1 MSSHLQLI
9 QNFKELYNQ
18 CKLNEVLKAIEDFP
32 VLNDFNIY
40 QEVQM
45 FKSICLFEL
54 SRFEEGTQLMEDLL
68 NRQVEERQGKQ
79 IQELD
84 ITVRVLLLWQLYF
97 RDQENLKRVIELK
110 DQLYEMCQKYSQQFS
125 NIKDYNHGVYLFG
138 IGTCSFFDYYN
149 EMDNLECVDY
159 FIKCIDQ
166 VPQYEYQILNSIGWI
181 YIIKN
186 NYEES
191 LKWNKKLYEKC
202 PSFPGVANN
211 LAVSLMNLQMY
222 EEAKEVIHQAEKL
235 CPDNI
240 IILTNLA
247 QLYELMK
254 DLQNATTYYK
264 KSYQLNPKYALTC
277 YQYGLFMIEN
287 GFEKEAIQIFEKA
300 LNENPDC
307 YMIYEQ
313 LVLLLHEKEE
323 YQKCFYYLEK
333 GIELNPNDPRFYV
346 SAGSFYFN
354 SSQYQGAI
362 NYLKQALILL
372 ENKKWTSLKIEA
384 LSYLGNCYFYL
395 EQYKEALNC
404 FFQAINHNIKSYN
417 FSIEI
422 KNIALIL
429 DYQQFLD
436 DQAKIEVIESFQGI
450 FQSKLQLI
458 ISLLENKKIVACLQK
473 LLNQYVK
480 ILSLVAYQKVV
491 QPQLIYMNE
500 LTHWDMYID

>member
-1 MSSHLQLI
+1 MATHSSLI
-9 QNFKELYNQ
+9 QNFKDLYNQ
-18 CKLNEVLKAIEDFP
+18 CKLNDVLKIIDYFP
-32 VLNDFNIY
+32 VIDDFDIY

-45 FKSICLFEL
+45 FKSVCLFEL
-54 SRFEEGTQLMEDLL
+54 SRFEEGTTLMEDILK
-68 NRQVEERQGKQ
+68 RQVLERQGKQ
-79 IQELD
+79 IQEID
-84 ITVRVLLLWQLYF
+84 IIVRILLLWQLYF
-97 RDQENLKRVIELK
+97 RDQENLKRVNELK
-110 DQLYEMCQKYSQQFS
+110 DQLYEICQKYSQQFS
-125 NIKDYNHGVYLFG
+125 DIKYYNHGVYLFG
-138 IGTCSFFDYYN
+138 IGTCSFFEYFN

-191 LKWNKKLYEKC
+191 LTWNKKLYEKC

-211 LAVSLMNLQMY
+211 LAVSFMNLQMY
-222 EEAKEVIHQAEKL
+222 EEAKECIHYAEKL

-240 IILTNLA
+240 IILNNLA

-254 DLQNATTYYK
+254 DLQNATIYYK
-264 KSYQLNPKYALTC
+264 KSYSLNPQFALTC

-287 GFEKEAIQIFEKA
+287 GFEKEAIQILEKG
-300 LNENPDC
+300 LNENPYC

-313 LVLLLHEKEE
+313 LVLLLHEQED
-323 YQKCFYYLEK
+323 YQKCFCYLEK

-354 SSQYQGAI
+354 FSQYEDAI
-362 NYLKQALILL
+362 NYLKQALIML

-384 LSYLGNCYFYL
+384 ISYLGNCYFYL

-404 FFQAINHNIKSYN
+404 FFKAINYDIKSYD
-417 FSIEI
+417 FSVEI

-429 DYQQFLD
+429 DFQQFLD
-436 DQAKIEVIESFQGI
+436 DQAKIDIIESFQGI
-450 FQSKLQLI
+450 YQSKLFLI
-458 ISLLENKKIVACLQK
+458 INLLENKRIVACLQK
-473 LLNQYVK
+473 LLDQYVK
-480 ILSLVAYQKVV
+480 VVNLITYKKVI
-491 QPQLIYMNE
+491 QPQLIYLNE